1 MRRMKKRISQFL
13 AILLTASLLMQS
25 GTAALA
31 AAAQEN
37 PGNPAHTGQ
46 EETTVQQE
54 EAGEEPVQQE
64 TPERQEE
71 TEETPEQQ
79 EETKEV
85 PKQQEETKETPEQQ
99 EETKE
104 TPEQQ
109 EGTEENPGQQ
119 EETKEDPKQQEET
132 EETPEQQ
139 EEIKKNP
146 GQQEETEKIPAQ
158 REKSE
163 DEVSFNTGAKVYRV
177 VDKEEF
183 FDGEQGDAYFE
194 EDGSYVIQIPEENP
208 FFPYEVQFTYK
219 GKVTNQ
225 WFLTPDDSVEIG
237 GHTFYV
243 SANFDNTVVT
253 QMSFEV
259 AGDTVIVYPEEK
271 EFTDGDGAEP
281 LSLLPLTEKRFT
293 VDLSAYTPVELTMVS
308 LQEVFTGNYAL
319 GASDKVIWVHDDSGD
334 DYSIASPG
342 DIIDLSRDTYLS
354 WTKWQMIVG
363 DSDQLAADNIRYI
376 ITIDVTPSRQW
387 LKSEVYVQDSEGN
400 RNDIQELNS
409 EYKDYYTN
417 GERNFTTTVN
427 YEDVKDAS
435 QIYLKLNVNR
445 EVFSHVNYAD
455 IKVYEGKY
463 ISASEAMSGLEITDK
478 IYNAY
483 MPLPEAGYKIE
494 RNKTSWITMVAFDN
508 ADQVIGCL
516 PIEISLDTPADRID
530 WNYLKE
536 KKGAIVAETSEQS
549 LVEGCTHVVYTLY
562 KDYAVNQIY
571 YQRLSYYRMGTSNSS
586 YVTAAFLGQYSS
598 ISEAVNAGAPDIK
611 TELFDDGYAADYS
624 QEKYFTVFV
633 GEDSDEKQEI
643 YRYAF
648 KAEAGNNTP
657 KIPQIILKGATAVK
671 FIGLKDGDGNVIPS
685 YCVKQKKDSYSDFN
699 YRTILVGKDVDLTN
713 LAPVFEFVSDSIH
726 LYTGGNSSQ
735 EVSGESV
742 HDFSKGAVQYTAAA
756 ENGINSQNYWLRV
769 IKAEEG
775 SGQLYVNSLDDE
787 SADTQIRDGVIY
799 SNREVMLDGYHDYE
813 HNILLANMGTTAIPA
828 LSVELVSDVLELDE
842 YWTLQG
848 QKELKGFNGVSSSAT
863 YGELENL
870 AQIRLRAK
878 ENIEDGTEASG
889 VLKIKSGG
897 TDLIVLTLTG
907 IVGDPCIITKEIPPA
922 VKYVPYGTIIQNN
935 NKYNWNRVSYH
946 IVDGTLPRGMEL
958 RENGELYG
966 VPQETGEFPFTLSMY
981 NSGSGFG
988 STEATLTLVV
998 EDNTNSNVYTAS
1010 DNGYILEHPVGT
1022 ETASGTYDFIL
1033 SEISDQLFVSS
1044 GEYGEFIDF
1053 WLNGE
1058 KLVDGVDYT
1067 KDSGSTR
1074 ITIKSQTFKD
1084 KAKSG
1089 TNTIAAEFRIEGDTS
1104 KELRRT
1110 AQNFR
1115 LEIKQPDNNGNGGNN
1130 SNNSSGDNSDNN
1142 TDSDDGGNSG
1152 SNSSNS
1158 NNSSSSASANNNN
1171 GTANNTTAESSTT
1184 SLISDDLWVKD
1195 DTGWW
1200 CRMPDGTYPQNTWFW
1215 LSYKGVESWYFFD
1228 EQGYMVTGWLLR
1240 NGLWYY
1246 MDEQGRMCTSWQS
1259 VNGKW
1264 CYFNQKKDGVEG
1276 AMVMNTWRQLDYEN
1290 NTDWYYFDEQG
1301 YMSDGWIEDGEQWY
1315 YLNPVSDGTRGRMYT
1330 GWQFLGDRWYYFKEE
1345 SDGTKGALVTDSWV
1359 GDYYVNKDGVWVEQ
1373 P

>member
-13 AILLTASLLMQS
+13 AVLLTASLLMQS

-37 PGNPAHTGQ
+37 PGHPVRTGQ

-119 EETKEDPKQQEET
+119 EETKEDPEQQEET

-146 GQQEETEKIPAQ
+146 EQQEETEKIPAQ

-163 DEVSFNTGAKVYRV
+163 EEVSFNTGAKVYRV

-281 LSLLPLTEKRFT
+281 LSLLPLTEKWFT
-293 VDLSAYTPVELTMVS
+293 ADLSSYTPVELTMVS
-308 LQEVFTGNYAL
+308 LQEIFTGENAL
-319 GASDKVIWVHDDSGD
+319 NDSDKVMWAYGSSGD

-342 DIIDLSRDTYLS
+342 DTIDLSRGTYNNS
-354 WTKWQMIVG
+354 VSWQMIVG
-363 DSDQLAADNIRYI
+363 DVDQLEADNIRYI
-376 ITIDVTPSRQW
+376 VTINVTPSEQW
-387 LKSEVYVQDSEGN
+387 LNSEVYVQDSEGN
-400 RNDIQELNS
+400 RSAIRELNS
-409 EYKDYYTN
+409 EYRDYYSN
-417 GERNFTTTVN
+417 GDHNFTTNVN

-445 EVFSHVNYAD
+445 EVFPSVNYAD

-463 ISASEAMSGLEITDK
+463 ISASEAMSGSEITDK
-478 IYNAY
+478 IYNAD
-483 MPLPEAGYKIE
+483 MANPEAGYKIE
-494 RNKTSWITMVAFDN
+494 RNNDSWITMVAFDN
-508 ADQVIGCL
+508 AAHVIGCL
-516 PIEISLDTPADRID
+516 PIEISLSASKNQIHWP
-530 WNYLKE
+530 YLRE
-536 KKGAIVAETSEQS
+536 KKGNSFHTVAEKSKSS
-549 LVEGCTHVVYTLY
+549 LVDGCTHVVYTLY
-562 KDYAVNQIY
+562 KDYAVDQIY
-571 YQRLSYYRMGTSNSS
+571 YQRLSYYRMGEDSSS
-586 YVTAAFLGQYSS
+586 YVTAAFPGQYSS
-598 ISEAVNAGAPDIK
+598 ISEAVNAGASDIK
-611 TELFDDGYAADYS
+611 TELFGDGYAADYS
-624 QEKYFTVFV
+624 QERYFTIFV
-633 GEDSDEKQEI
+633 GEDSDAKQEI
-643 YRYAF
+643 YCYAF
-648 KAEAGNNTP
+648 KVEAGNN
-657 KIPQIILKGATAVK
+657 IPQVALSGATTVR
-671 FIGLKDGDGNVIPS
+671 FDGLKDGDGNVIPS
-685 YCVKQKKDSYSDFN
+685 YCVKAEEDSYSDFN

-713 LAPVFEFVSDSIH
+713 LAPVFHIYVDGVH
-726 LYTGGNSSQ
+726 LYTGGTTEL
-735 EVSGESV
+735 EVSGEST

-769 IKAEEG
+769 INAEEG

-787 SADTQIRDGVIY
+787 SANTQIRDGVIY
-799 SNREVMLDGYHDYE
+799 SNREVALDGYHDYE
-813 HNILLANMGTTAIPA
+813 HNILLANMGTNAIPE
-828 LSVELVSDVLELDE
+828 LSVELDSDVLELDE

-848 QKELKGFNGVSSSAT
+848 QKELKGFNGVSLSAI

-870 AQIRLRAK
+870 AKIRLRAK
-878 ENIEDGTEASG
+878 ENIENGTEASG
-889 VLKIKSGG
+889 VLRIKSGN

-907 IVGDPCIITKEIPPA
+907 IVGDPCIVTKEIPPA

-935 NKYNWNRVSYH
+935 NKYNWNKVSYH
-946 IVDGTLPRGMEL
+946 KMGGTLPKGMIL
-958 RENGELYG
+958 RANGELYG
-966 VPQETGEFPFTLSMY
+966 VPQETGTFSFTLRMN

-998 EDNTNSNVYTAS
+998 EENTNSNVYTAS
-1010 DNGYILEHPVGT
+1010 DNGYVLEQPIGT
-1022 ETASGTYDFIL
+1022 EIGAGTYDFVL
-1033 SEISDQLFVSS
+1033 SAISDQLFVSS

-1115 LEIKQPDNNGNGGNN
+1115 LEIKQSDKNDEEDND
-1130 SNNSSGDNSDNN
+1130 SDNSTEEDY
-1142 TDSDDGGNSG
+1142 D
-1152 SNSSNS
+1152 SNSSS
-1158 NNSSSSASANNNN
+1158 NSSSTVSSSSNNNVSSS
-1171 GTANNTTAESSTT
+1171 NNTATESNTT

-1195 DTGWW
+1195 NTGWW

-1276 AMVMNTWRQLDYEN
+1276 AMVMNTWCQLDYED

-1301 YMSDGWIEDGEQWY
+1301 YMSDGWIEDGDQWY